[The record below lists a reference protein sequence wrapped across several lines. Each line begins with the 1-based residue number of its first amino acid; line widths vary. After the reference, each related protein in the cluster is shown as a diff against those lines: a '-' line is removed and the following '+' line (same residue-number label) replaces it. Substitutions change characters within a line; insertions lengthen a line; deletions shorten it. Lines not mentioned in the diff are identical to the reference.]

1 MTRYR
6 AIVDGEPGAYGVVI
20 PDLPGCTAMGGT
32 VDEALADAASAAA
45 AWAEVARAD
54 GAVIPKPQSEASVNW
69 NYRVIRS
76 EDGAD
81 VNYAIHE
88 CYYTEGDPVPTSWT
102 DPVAV
107 AAETRADLFWVLAEM
122 TKAVAQPVLEIR
134 DGKLVEVEPARE
146 LPDNIKKAVIRTRE
160 QSP

>member
-20 PDLPGCTAMGGT
+20 PDLPGCTAMGET

-45 AWAEVARAD
+45 AWIAVARAD
-54 GAVIPKPQSEASVNW
+54 GAVIPKPQSEASVTW

-76 EDGAD
+76 VDAAG

-88 CYYTEGDPVPTSWT
+88 CYYEGNNVPTSWT
-102 DPVAV
+102 ADPADV

-122 TKAVAQPVLEIR
+122 TKAIERPVLEIR
-134 DGKLVEVEPARE
+134 EGKLVEVEPARDD
-146 LPDNIKKAVIRTRE
+146 LKKAATEIPV
-160 QSP
+160 